1 MAYTAR
7 KLITKAYYSSGY
19 ASRRLN
25 TLSGQEATDGL
36 ELLNDLLADKT
47 AEVGLIPYYKQKDF
61 IAITDQVSPGVYFV
75 EGAVEIDSLT
85 FANGLLRYPCRRMSR
100 SEFYAHGHMG
110 GNYGYPDGWF
120 PELTKDGMNVYF
132 YTLPSDTFTISI
144 VGKFGLDQ
152 VFSLDTD
159 LLLYYA
165 RGYIN
170 YMKFKLAERIC
181 IENGLTFE
189 DDQRATVARYER
201 ELNYLSPIDL
211 TPKRK
216 FSSLSSCSGGIRPYY
231 NWFPGGTA

>member
-7 KLITKAYYSSGY
+7 KLITKAYYTSAY

-25 TLSGQEATDGL
+25 TLSGQEASDGL
-36 ELLNDLLADKT
+36 ELLNDLIADKT
-47 AEVGLIPYYKQKDF
+47 AEVGLIPFYKQKDF

-85 FANGLLRYPCRRMSR
+85 FANGLLRYPCQRMSR

-110 GNYGYPDGWF
+110 GMYGYPGGWF
-120 PELTKDGMNVYF
+120 AERVENGMNVYF

-144 VGKFGLDQ
+144 IGKFGLEQ
-152 VFSLDTD
+152 IFSLNTD
-159 LLLYYA
+159 LLLYYE

-170 YMKFKLAERIC
+170 YLQFKLAELIC
-181 IENGLTFE
+181 AVNGLTFE
-189 DDQRATVARYER
+189 DDAKAILMRYER
-201 ELNYLSPIDL
+201 SLNYISPIDL

-216 FSSLSSCSGGIRPYY
+216 MSSLSSCSGGIRPYY
-231 NWFPGGTA
+231 NWFPGGMT